1 MVPSILLIVNLLL
14 VYINVAQGVLDEIFH
29 KACRGQCGQGEGDC
43 DKDRDCLPGLIC
55 DYDWWFNKDYCKAG
69 ILKICTKHLD
79 QNVLQLLSFQ
89 NSLLVNIL
97 IKFRAK
103 Y

>member
-1 MVPSILLIVNLLL
+1 MSCVRNHQIGSEHSNNISLKMVPSRLMLVKLVL
-14 VYINVAQGVLDEIFH
+14 VYTNVAQGVLDELFH

-43 DKDRDCLPGLIC
+43 DKDKDCLPGLIC

-69 ILKICTKHLD
+69 IFKI
-79 QNVLQLLSFQ
+79 
-89 NSLLVNIL
+89 
-97 IKFRAK
+97 

>member
-1 MVPSILLIVNLLL
+1 MVPSRLMIVKLVL
-14 VYINVAQGVLDEIFH
+14 VYTNVAQGVLDEIFH

-69 ILKICTKHLD
+69 IFKITQSKDL
-79 QNVLQLLSFQ
+79 
-89 NSLLVNIL
+89 NIQ
-97 IKFRAK
+97 
-103 Y
+103 